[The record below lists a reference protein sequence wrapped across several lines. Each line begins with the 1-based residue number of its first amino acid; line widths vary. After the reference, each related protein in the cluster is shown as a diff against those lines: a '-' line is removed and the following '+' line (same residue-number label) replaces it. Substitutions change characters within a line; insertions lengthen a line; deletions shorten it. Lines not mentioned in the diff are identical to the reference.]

1 MEKKYDKALQKQL
14 EEYLKETG
22 LSQSKAAPVI
32 GISQAVLSL
41 YRRSMYEK
49 GDISVVE
56 DKLREFF
63 AIQNE
68 KKDNV
73 KKAEEYQVQQTNY
86 IPTSISEKAYKMLR
100 YCQLNKGIVV
110 IDGDAGIGK
119 TKAAGKFVHDNPT
132 TTIYIKASPSTGT
145 VRALLKMIARA
156 LRMSE
161 NIRTDELSCNIQ
173 EKLLQ
178 TDIILII
185 DEAQNLKFTALEEIR
200 NWVDEDV
207 FTGKPGI
214 GIALIGNVEVYNR
227 MLGRQEAIFAQ
238 QFNRSRLHGRYHT
251 TDVLKEDITKL
262 FPILLEKN
270 MKQEV
275 NYLYRIACSKW
286 GIRGMVNVFNN
297 AVNAEDI
304 SFESL
309 QMMANTMGIRLI

>member
-1 MEKKYDKALQKQL
+1 MEKVYDRVLQERL
-14 EEYLKETG
+14 EAYLAENN
-22 LSQSKAAPVI
+22 LSQSKAAPII
-32 GISQAVLSL
+32 GISQTVLSL

-49 GDISVVE
+49 GDIAVIE

-63 AIQNE
+63 AIQEE
-68 KKDNV
+68 KSDNA
-73 KKAEEYQVQQTNY
+73 KKAEEYQLQKTSYV
-86 IPTSISEKAYKMLR
+86 PTSISENAYKMLR

-119 TKAAGKFVHDNPT
+119 TKAAGKFVRDNPS

-145 VRALLKMIARA
+145 VRALLKMLARA
-156 LRMSE
+156 LRISE
-161 NIRTDELSCNIQ
+161 NVRTDELSCNIQ
-173 EKLLQ
+173 EKLQQ
-178 TDIILII
+178 TDIIIII

-200 NWVDEDV
+200 NWVDEDL

-251 TDVLKEDITKL
+251 TDVLKEDVEKL
-262 FPILLEKN
+262 FPILKAKA
-270 MKQEV
+270 MKKEIEF
-275 NYLYRIACSKW
+275 LYRISHSKW

-297 AVNAEDI
+297 AVNVEDI
-304 SFESL
+304 SLESL
-309 QMMANTMGIRLI
+309 QKMANTMGIRLI